1 MEILRDSTALLHTLE
16 SVPLPARPAGSF
28 RRLRAQ
34 LARASEATADFA
46 PVESLR
52 LAAWLEDAGTL
63 PREAQEALDHLVKD
77 FQGNPVLSSMFRE
90 ARQLTGH

>member
-1 MEILRDSTALLHTLE
+1 M
-16 SVPLPARPAGSF
+16 
-28 RRLRAQ
+28 
-34 LARASEATADFA
+34 
-46 PVESLR
+46 ESLR